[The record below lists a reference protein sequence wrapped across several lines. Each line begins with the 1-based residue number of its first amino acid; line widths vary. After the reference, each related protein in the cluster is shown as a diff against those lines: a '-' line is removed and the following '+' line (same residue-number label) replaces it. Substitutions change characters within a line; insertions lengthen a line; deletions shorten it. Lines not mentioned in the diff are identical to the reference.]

1 MELGKTIKAL
11 TAKLPKKAAVEG
23 AIIGPDSVRVK
34 MPGVAPVYG
43 SAAARKAAMSQAEGE
58 LNAQNKGTRKK

>member
-1 MELGKTIKAL
+1 MELGKAIKAL

-34 MPGVAPVYG
+34 MPAVAPKYG
-43 SAAARKAAMSQAEGE
+43 DPKARKAAMSQIENE
-58 LNAQNKGTRKK
+58 LNAQNPRKK